1 MGASY
6 VGLCLERMEGE
17 PAESRALQWV
27 LALCAA
33 MWGLLI
39 KTWIPLLA
47 FVVNILG
54 ESFISLCLGVF
65 VGNAGLQ

>member
-1 MGASY
+1 MGASQVVHVQRGRWRDPSAVPY
-6 VGLCLERMEGE
+6 GTLV
-17 PAESRALQWV
+17 PHRAMQ
-27 LALCAA
+27 
-33 MWGLLI
+33 GLLI

-47 FVVNILG
+47 SAVNIWG